1 MTDQRERRLSQYLA
15 PKYWPVWLLFGAL
28 RAASALPFRTQM
40 WLGAVLGRLSM
51 RLLPKRQR
59 VAHRNLRLCFATMD
73 DNERRTLVRAHFENL
88 GISIFEMAMAYYRP
102 ARLLDRITVHGA
114 EHLDQ
119 QPDKQIILLT
129 AHFGALEVGG
139 TALKARGL
147 VFDAVYRKDRNPLVS
162 ELIRRG
168 RENAGRQT
176 IEKSNIKEMV
186 RSLRSGVPVW
196 YAPDQSYRRKQSAL
210 LDFFGEPAMTN
221 TATSALARLGKS
233 AVIGFF
239 PHRRADRSGYDI
251 VVHPPLARFPSD
263 DPLADTL
270 RITEIFEAEIRR
282 SPAQYFWV
290 HRKFKGRPDTL
301 DDAYAD
307 LASEALE

>member
-1 MTDQRERRLSQYLA
+1 MTEPDRRLTQFLA
-15 PKYWPVWLLFGAL
+15 PKFWPVWLLFGIL
-28 RAASALPFRTQM
+28 RAASHLPFRAQM
-40 WLGAVLGRLSM
+40 SLGATLGRLSM
-51 RLLPKRQR
+51 RVSPKRQR
-59 VAHRNLRLCFATMD
+59 VAHRNLRLCFQDMPDT
-73 DNERRTLVRAHFENL
+73 ERYALVRAHFENL

-102 ARLLDRITVHGA
+102 AKLHSRISLHGA
-114 EHLDQ
+114 EHLDNIE
-119 QPDKQIILLT
+119 DKQIILLT

-168 RENAGRQT
+168 RENAGRNT

-196 YAPDQSYRRKQSAL
+196 YAPDQSYRRKQSAML
-210 LDFFGEPAMTN
+210 CFFGEPAMTN

-233 AVIGFF
+233 VVIGFF

-251 VVHPPLARFPSD
+251 VIHPPLSDFPSD
-263 DPLADTL
+263 DALADTN
-270 RITEIFEAEIRR
+270 RITRIFETEIRR
-282 SPAQYFWV
+282 SPDQYFWV
-290 HRKFKGRPDTL
+290 HRKFKGRPQTL
-301 DDAYAD
+301 PDAYAD
-307 LASEALE
+307 LANEALE